1 MAGQS
6 LEFTISASDQASK
19 VVTSVQKK
27 IDNFGKDV
35 GKSIAGVLGPMALA
49 GLAVSKVT
57 EYLAEMEKKAKE
69 AFDFGAGLTDSA
81 NKLGVTAEQF
91 QQITQAAQ
99 DTGLSVDEVGKA
111 FLLAAKRIEDAK
123 NGNQDAISGLDALG
137 IGVEDLGK
145 TKPEEVL
152 AKLAGAMAAGKDP
165 TEKMAI
171 AMAVLGSSAADLQ
184 KVLAK
189 GFDIAGAFEGAN
201 LIPDEDADLLR
212 QAKNAKLKLELE
224 EKVAEARKQAR
235 EEFSK
240 TPEGKA
246 FIDKNT
252 KITSGGSQ
260 GFVFKTETATD
271 AQIDAEIKRVAKE
284 KKDKAD
290 KEAAEE
296 AAKVANTSA
305 AAKALEKSASDKIK
319 EEEAKKKPEKE
330 KAERTV
336 KGAKMG
342 TQSDAELGSISVK
355 SAPIMVSSLREIGG
369 GMAGEKIASQIDL
382 QTIQVDLTRSMLT
395 ELQMLNNKSRDTVDF
410 TKLPL
415 DGGMANFTKNLA

>member
-6 LEFTISASDQASK
+6 LEFTISASDQASQ

-35 GKSIAGVLGPMALA
+35 GKSIAGMLGPMALV
-49 GLAVSKVT
+49 GFAVSKVT
-57 EYLAEMEKKAKE
+57 DYLAEMEKKAKE
-69 AFDFGAGLTDSA
+69 AFDFGASLSDA
-81 NKLGVTAEQF
+81 AEKLGVTVEQF
-91 QQITQAAQ
+91 QQIKNAAAA
-99 DTGLSVDEVGKA
+99 TGSSIDDVAKAYKLAEKRLDEV
-111 FLLAAKRIEDAK
+111 K
-123 NGNQDAISGLDALG
+123 NGNLDALDSFNRLG
-137 IGVEDLGK
+137 FSIADLEKITPEDY
-145 TKPEEVL
+145 L
-152 AKLAGAMAAGKDP
+152 ARTANAMAQATSP

-171 AMAVLGSSAADLQ
+171 AMAALGKDASALQ
-184 KVLAK
+184 KVLEK
-189 GFDIAGAFEGAN
+189 GFDIQGAFLDTEGLSAK
-201 LIPDEDADLLR
+201 DADTFR
-212 QAKNAKLKLELE
+212 KSERIKRAKENRDKLDDAKKIVKDEEDFIRSEFLKTE
-224 EKVAEARKQAR
+224 
-235 EEFSK
+235 
-240 TPEGKA
+240 EGKK
-246 FIDKNT
+246 FIKSRG
-252 KITSGGSQ
+252 KGSSKS
-260 GFVFKTETATD
+260 FRLTD
-271 AQIDAEIKRVAKE
+271 EGRSEIDAEIERLRLAKKRIADE
-284 KKDKAD
+284 KNQAGNAPKAAAGLLDKSEKDKA
-290 KEAAEE
+290 
-296 AAKVANTSA
+296 
-305 AAKALEKSASDKIK
+305 K